1 MDLTKIGKYIA
12 SKRKKLGLTQKQL
25 AEKLGMSDKSV
36 SKWERGICLPDV
48 SVYIQLCN
56 ILKININEFLAGE
69 DLNEENIVKK
79 SEDNLIQVTKES
91 KNRQKKL
98 QRLIAVLIITAAVI
112 ITLLGISLCQNIQ
125 QPQNYIT
132 SIDRDSPEMKTAEL
146 LSGIDGAFLFK
157 YVTADELE
165 SVNIYLAQYD
175 NGALISKRKVAY
187 LACSDLDS
195 PSEGMIALV
204 PDFEE
209 FTIRLILTDS
219 YGKYSTDLPIL
230 ENVEDKENRGWGRT
244 ASQLEEETPIVYNSE
259 QGLAAFIYGEN
270 GVSAI
275 PIRQIESG
283 TLEKNNDYIYF
294 FSIQFCK

>member
-79 SEDNLIQVTKES
+79 SEDNLILVTKES

-98 QRLIAVLIITAAVI
+98 QRLIAVLIITAGVI

-157 YVTADELE
+157 YVTADEFE
-165 SVNIYLAQYD
+165 SVNIYLTQYD

-204 PDFEE
+204 PDFEK
-209 FTIRLILTDS
+209 FTIKLILADS
-219 YGKYSTDLPIL
+219 CGKYSTDLPIL
-230 ENVEDKENRGWGRT
+230 EK
-244 ASQLEEETPIVYNSE
+244 
-259 QGLAAFIYGEN
+259 F
-270 GVSAI
+270 
-275 PIRQIESG
+275 
-283 TLEKNNDYIYF
+283 
-294 FSIQFCK
+294 

>member
-1 MDLTKIGKYIA
+1 MELTKIGKYIA

-259 QGLAAFIYGEN
+259 QGLVAFIYGEN